1 MYYKA
6 LMSETSFKSIR
17 DVADELG
24 LEQHVLRFW
33 ETKFSQVKPMKRA
46 GGRRY
51 YRDDDVKL
59 LQCIQHYLHTE
70 GYRISG
76 VQKMI
81 KDLGVKGF
89 VDSLNQQHPQSNP
102 QAGTQTG
109 AGTAKND
116 LSSMPLFANHGT
128 PSLSDDD
135 RTALQGL
142 LADLKSVH
150 SRISV

>member
-1 MYYKA
+1 
-6 LMSETSFKSIR
+6 MSETSFKSIR
-17 DVADELG
+17 DVADELE

-51 YRDDDVKL
+51 YREDDVKL
-59 LQCIQHYLHTE
+59 LRCIQHYLHTE

-76 VQKMI
+76 VQKII
-81 KDLGVKGF
+81 KDMGVKGF
-89 VDSLNQQHPQSNP
+89 IDSLEKSPEVKP
-102 QAGTQTG
+102 QAEPSRMGNVAQNTPN
-109 AGTAKND
+109 ND
-116 LSSMPLFANHGT
+116 FSSMPLFANHDT
-128 PSLSDDD
+128 TALPDTE
-135 RTALQGL
+135 RTELQGL